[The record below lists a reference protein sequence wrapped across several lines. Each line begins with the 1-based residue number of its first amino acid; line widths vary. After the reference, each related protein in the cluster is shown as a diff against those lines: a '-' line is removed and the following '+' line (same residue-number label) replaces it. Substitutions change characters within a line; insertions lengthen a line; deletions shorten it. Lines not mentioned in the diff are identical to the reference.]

1 MFRRDVFIL
10 IAATLVGSVA
20 ALYASLGDTPF
31 FPASL
36 QTSVGE
42 CPKHGPI
49 PAHWRPILEPD
60 EASWFG
66 RQLQAL
72 HESPLAPP
80 NAAQEAT
87 LRFTLLANG
96 GVATTVRVIEAE
108 DGGLHLTGKWL
119 KPCRDERGCL
129 VEKLLSPAEQERLEA
144 AVKPLL
150 RVPSYGCYGAVDSA
164 SSIMEI
170 RDEGTYRM
178 WHQLASPNGELG
190 AAGAVLLQ
198 LAGWPLA
205 DDYRPSGAAPSAPY
219 PSEADFR

>member
-20 ALYASLGDTPF
+20 VFCASLGDTPF

-66 RQLQAL
+66 HRLQAL
-72 HESPLAPP
+72 HENPLAPP

-96 GVATTVRVIEAE
+96 GVATTVRVVEAE
-108 DGGLHLTGKWL
+108 DGRFHLTGKWL
-119 KPCRDERGCL
+119 KPCRDEGGCL

-150 RVPSYGCYGAVDSA
+150 RVPSYGCYGPVDSDI
-164 SSIMEI
+164 SIMEI

-178 WHQLASPNGELG
+178 WYQLGSPNGELG
-190 AAGAVLLQ
+190 ATGVVLLQ

-205 DDYRPSGAAPSAPY
+205 GNYRPSGSAALRSLP
-219 PSEADFR
+219 E

>member
-10 IAATLVGSVA
+10 IAVTLVGSVTA
-20 ALYASLGDTPF
+20 FYASFADTPF

-42 CPKHGPI
+42 CPKHGDI
-49 PAHWRPILEPD
+49 PAHWRPILEPE

-96 GVATTVRVIEAE
+96 GWATTVRVTEVE
-108 DGGLHLTGKWL
+108 GGRLYLTGKWL
-119 KPCRDERGCL
+119 RPCTEEKGCA
-129 VEKLLSPAEQERLEA
+129 VEKLLSPAEQTRLEA
-144 AVKPLL
+144 VVEPIL
-150 RVPSYGCYGAVDSA
+150 RVPSYGCYGAVDS
-164 SSIMEI
+164 SNSIME
-170 RDEGTYRM
+170 
-178 WHQLASPNGELG
+178 
-190 AAGAVLLQ
+190 V
-198 LAGWPLA
+198 
-205 DDYRPSGAAPSAPY
+205 
-219 PSEADFR
+219 SER